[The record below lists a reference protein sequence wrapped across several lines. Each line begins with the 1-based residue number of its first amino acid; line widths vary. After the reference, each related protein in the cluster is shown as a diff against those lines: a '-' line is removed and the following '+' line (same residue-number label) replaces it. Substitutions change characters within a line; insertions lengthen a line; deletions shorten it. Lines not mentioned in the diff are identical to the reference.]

1 MYAGTYS
8 NADLHAHARTTFSH
22 LSHRLMHTPSNTNA
36 RFFTHSHIFSHIL
49 PCSNVHSNMLSHTL
63 TVTLSHQYT
72 FSQALK
78 HTLGLTYTPVRTHT
92 HTHRHTHTGT
102 HTHIIS
108 YKPVHTHTHTHQHT
122 HTHTHLLS
130 HTYLFTQYLTHT
142 YLFTHTTH
150 LLSPTQSCSHTSI
163 VVSTCRTVGQ
173 DHRRVASGHTSL
185 MLLVRCSS
193 LSIIKA
199 LKLVKNV
206 HWSSKRLQ

>member
-22 LSHRLMHTPSNTNA
+22 LSHRLMHSPSNTNA

-49 PCSNVHSNMLSHTL
+49 PCSNVYSNMLSHTL
-63 TVTLSHQYT
+63 TVTLSHQYTFSLSHKYT

-108 YKPVHTHTHTHQHT
+108 YKPVHTHTHTYTNTHSFALTHIPVHT
-122 HTHTHLLS
+122 HISYTHIPVHTHNTLAFTHTILLS
-130 HTYLFTQYLTHT
+130 HKH
-142 YLFTHTTH
+142 
-150 LLSPTQSCSHTSI
+150 
-163 VVSTCRTVGQ
+163 
-173 DHRRVASGHTSL
+173 
-185 MLLVRCSS
+185 SS
-193 LSIIKA
+193 
-199 LKLVKNV
+199 
-206 HWSSKRLQ
+206 